1 MVVTAPRPR
10 VDDIPLGRIRRLPKP
25 GTATEADVIQ
35 LLHGPERRICE
46 LVDGTLVEK
55 VMGMRESFF
64 AMGIVHFIAT
74 FLDDHPWGIVGGPDG
89 PIRMLRGNVRLPDV
103 SYFPWD
109 SLPNGDFE
117 DGPIYETF
125 PALAVEVLSESNTA
139 SEIARKIDELF
150 EGGTQLIW
158 VFDPREQ
165 TTVVYTAPDL
175 FTELAPH
182 DVLTGEPV
190 LPGFRLP
197 LAELFAKGQPR
208 HRR

>member
-25 GTATEADVIQ
+25 GTATEADVIR

-55 VMGMRESFF
+55 VMGVRESFF
-64 AMGIVHFIAT
+64 ASYLSSFIWAYLKT
-74 FLDDHPWGIVGGPDG
+74 NDIGMCAGADG
-89 PIRMLRGNVRLPDV
+89 PIRMIRGNVRMPDV
-103 SYFPWD
+103 SFFSWE
-109 SLPNGDFE
+109 SLPDGEME
-117 DGPIYETF
+117 DAKIWETF